1 MKRTHTTGSITVVAG
16 SLSDALSRQER
27 EQPSAVRYLV
37 DVSCAGNRDQFFSA
51 TYKAMFASDVYGHNL
66 DAFEDVAVD
75 AIHGD
80 PAEGRYF
87 DWSMTNADT
96 CVIIS
101 GLDALVVSDPAFC
114 ESLLRVFD
122 SCSRA
127 AHAQQARLTWVIH
140 VSNEAYD
147 SLLNMARM

>member
-1 MKRTHTTGSITVVAG
+1 MKRKHTTGSITVVAG
-16 SLSDALSRQER
+16 SFSHVLARQQR

-37 DVSCAGNRDQFFSA
+37 DASCAGNRDQFFSA
-51 TYKAMFASDVYGHNL
+51 AYKAMFGSDLYGHNM

-87 DWSMTNADT
+87 DWSVTNADT
-96 CVIIS
+96 CVIVS

-127 AHAQQARLTWVIH
+127 AHAKKARLTWVIH
-140 VSNEAYD
+140 VSSEARE
-147 SLLNMARM
+147 SLLKMARM